1 MQKYYLLEKFC
12 FEFVEVKSIKK
23 YQKNSKD
30 KQKSSIMQRI
40 RSNFLTGLVLVAPVV
55 LTLYLVWSAIT
66 FIDEKV
72 VPWIPELYNPS
83 IYLGQNIPGFGVL
96 IFLIFTSIVGMI
108 TKGFFGVQ
116 LVKIWERLVEKTP
129 VFRSV
134 YSALKQ
140 IVETVL
146 NQASSSFQKAC
157 LIEYPRKGVWAIA
170 SIATETRGEVAAKI
184 KNNGLITV
192 FVPTTPNPTSG
203 FLLFLPRKDV
213 IVLDMNVESAA
224 KLVVSAGLVTP
235 PFKSVN
241 TKSLKKIN

>member
-1 MQKYYLLEKFC
+1 
-12 FEFVEVKSIKK
+12 
-23 YQKNSKD
+23 
-30 KQKSSIMQRI
+30 MQRI

-55 LTLYLVWSAIT
+55 LTLYLAWSAIT

-170 SIATETRGEVAAKI
+170 FIATETKGEVAAKI

-235 PFKSVN
+235 PLKSIN
-241 TKSLKKIN
+241 TKNLKKVN

>member
-1 MQKYYLLEKFC
+1 
-12 FEFVEVKSIKK
+12 
-23 YQKNSKD
+23 
-30 KQKSSIMQRI
+30 MQRI

-140 IVETVL
+140 IVE
-146 NQASSSFQKAC
+146 
-157 LIEYPRKGVWAIA
+157 YPRKGVWAIA
-170 SIATETRGEVAAKI
+170 FIATETRGEVAAKI